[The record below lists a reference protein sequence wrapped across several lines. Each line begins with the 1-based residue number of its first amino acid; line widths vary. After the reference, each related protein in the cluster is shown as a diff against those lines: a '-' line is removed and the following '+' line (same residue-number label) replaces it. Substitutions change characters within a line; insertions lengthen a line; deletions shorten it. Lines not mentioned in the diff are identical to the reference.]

1 MLLLRLVTLIHARIT
16 RDTLTP
22 GARLPVVQRISGLKV
37 TRGVF
42 FFTSD
47 PVVARV
53 RFGDAGKRQA

>member
-1 MLLLRLVTLIHARIT
+1 MLLLRLVILIHARIT

-42 FFTSD
+42 FTSD
-47 PVVARV
+47 PVAARV